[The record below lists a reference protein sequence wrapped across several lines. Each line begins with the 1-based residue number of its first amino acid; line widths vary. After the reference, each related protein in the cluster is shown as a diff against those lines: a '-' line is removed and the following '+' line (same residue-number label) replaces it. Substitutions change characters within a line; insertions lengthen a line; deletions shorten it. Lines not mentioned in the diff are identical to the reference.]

1 MQVDCA
7 TRASVGSPFG
17 CLSGVER
24 ESALR
29 LRRDAFIIVVVRC
42 NVRIVFGHFDTGI
55 VNSNLV

>member
-1 MQVDCA
+1 VQVDCA

-17 CLSGVER
+17 CLSRVKRVGLAAQTDE
-24 ESALR
+24 
-29 LRRDAFIIVVVRC
+29 FIIAVAQC